1 MNKTLRLVIFLGWSV
16 LLGGGTL
23 LPLAAQE
30 SARPAPVITP
40 TTGKPAGK
48 AERVVIVVWD
58 GLRPDSVTDEATPTL
73 AKLAREG
80 TTFTRHHS
88 VYPSS
93 TEVNGT
99 AMATGC
105 YPGHSGIIG
114 NRMFIP
120 GIDPL
125 RSVATETVGTIRKG
139 DEASSGKYLAV
150 PTLAELAHA
159 AGWRTV
165 IAGTKNVVLL
175 QDRAVR
181 PEGDLATES
190 VVLHAGDTLPPGVAK
205 RLNEANG
212 APFPVTVQ
220 LPNVVADA
228 WTTKALTGT
237 LWNGTPP
244 KLSVL
249 WLSDPDFTQHQ
260 FGPDSPQ
267 AHRAL
272 ASSDGNL
279 ATLLGML
286 DAKHW
291 RDTTDVFV
299 ISDHGFSTVG
309 QPSDVTNA
317 LVAAGFSATHEYKK
331 PPQPGEVLVVGLG
344 GSVYLYVAGH
354 DQPTIRRLTEFFQ
367 QTAFAG
373 VIFTNGGLPGTFG
386 LNAVHIDSPN
396 APDVVVALRWND
408 DKSVTGFPGTMMSE
422 GRKPGQGSHAS
433 LSRYELHNT
442 LVANGPDFRV
452 GFRDELP
459 SSNIDLA
466 PTIAHILHLPNVP
479 PMDGRVL
486 AEAFAEGVAMEVTKP
501 VTQRAEATR
510 EIGNTATWRQ
520 YLQTTVY
527 KGETYFDE
535 GNAVVPA
542 K

>member
-1 MNKTLRLVIFLGWSV
+1 MKKTLRLGICLGWPV
-16 LLGGGTL
+16 LLGVGTL
-23 LPLAAQE
+23 PPLSAQE
-30 SARPAPVITP
+30 SAASAAPTATALP
-40 TTGKPAGK
+40 HPRQ

-58 GLRPDSVTDEATPTL
+58 GLRPDSVTDAATPTL
-73 AKLAREG
+73 ARLAREG
-80 TTFTRHHS
+80 VTFTRHHC

-105 YPGHSGIIG
+105 YPGRSGLIG

-125 RSVATETVGTIRKG
+125 RSVATEAMATIRKG
-139 DEASSGKYLAV
+139 DEVSGGKYIAV
-150 PTLAELAHA
+150 PTLAELAHL

-165 IAGTKNVVLL
+165 ITGTKNVVIL

-190 VVLHAGDTLPPGVAK
+190 VVLHAGETLPPGAVK
-205 RLNEANG
+205 KLNDANG
-212 APFPVTVQ
+212 APFPPTVQ

-260 FGPDSPQ
+260 YGPDSPQ
-267 AHRAL
+267 AHGAL

-279 ATLLGML
+279 ATVLAAL
-286 DAKHW
+286 DARHW
-291 RDTTDVFV
+291 RETTDVFV
-299 ISDHGFSTVG
+299 VSDHGFSTVG
-309 QPSDVTNA
+309 QPVDVTSA
-317 LVAAGFSATHEYKK
+317 LVAAGFNATHEYKQ

-367 QTAFAG
+367 QSAYAG
-373 VIFTNGGLPGTFG
+373 VIFANGGLPGTFG
-386 LNAVHIDSPN
+386 LNAVRIDSPN
-396 APDVVVALRWND
+396 APDVVVAFRWND
-408 DKSVTGFPGTMMSE
+408 DKNANGFPGLIFSE
-422 GRKPGQGSHAS
+422 GRKPGQGNHAT

-442 LVANGPDFRV
+442 LIASGPDFRA

-466 PTIAHILHLPNVP
+466 PTVAHILHLPNVP
-479 PMDGRVL
+479 AMDGRVL
-486 AEAFAEGVAMEVTKP
+486 VEAFAEGVATEVTKP
-501 VTQRAEATR
+501 VTQRAEASR
-510 EIGNTATWRQ
+510 EIGQTAVWRQ
-520 YLQTTVY
+520 YLQTTLY
-527 KGETYFDE
+527 QGETYFDE
-535 GNAVVPA
+535 GNAVMPA